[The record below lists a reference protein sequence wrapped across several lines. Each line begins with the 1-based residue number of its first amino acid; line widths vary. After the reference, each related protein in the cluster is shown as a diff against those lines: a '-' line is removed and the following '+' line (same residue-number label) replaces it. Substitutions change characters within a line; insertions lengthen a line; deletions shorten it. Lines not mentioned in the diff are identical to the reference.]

1 MKNLPKLLSKTKIMR
16 GYQCLKNIYLT
27 VHHPDFETPIT
38 PDQQAVFDQG
48 NAVGEV
54 ARKHFPGGVL
64 VDNKPWDFFGSL
76 KRTRELLALET
87 EVIYEASFE
96 FNGSYARA
104 DIIKYSKDTK
114 RWKIYEVKSST
125 KLKDEHLH
133 DVGLQA
139 WIMAKSGLPIEQI
152 NILHLNPECRYPDL
166 SNLFVANDVTE
177 KLRILYPD
185 IQGKV
190 TNIFNTIK
198 SESIPTIDI
207 GPHCTSPN
215 PCGFKDHCWKEKN
228 IPEVSILDLPKIGEK
243 KWALYSRGIVEIEDP
258 RLTDLTPIQ
267 ERIVKVTKSGMRFV
281 DKESIRSTISQ
292 WKFPLIFL
300 DFETINPAI
309 PRYDH
314 TTPYQQVPFQFSVH
328 QLNSINSQPIHYEYL
343 HTDSTDPRP
352 PLIAALLKACGT
364 EGSIVAY
371 YSQFESGRISE
382 MADFSKEQSQELKAL
397 LERIVDPLPLI
408 RETVYDK
415 SFGCSFSLKAVAPS
429 ILGESQSYEGM
440 LVANG
445 TAAQRAFEEIIS
457 EQITPQRKSE
467 LIQASLE
474 YCKKDTLVMVEL
486 VKWLYSQT
494 DL

>member
-1 MKNLPKLLSKTKIMR
+1 MRPLPKLLSKTKIMR

-27 VHHPDFETPIT
+27 VHHPDLEAPIT
-38 PDQQAVFDQG
+38 PDQQAFFDQG

-54 ARKHFPGGVL
+54 ARKHFPDGVL

-76 KRTRELLALET
+76 KRTRELLVQET
-87 EVIYEASFE
+87 EIIYEASFE
-96 FNGSYARA
+96 FNGCYARA
-104 DIIKYSKDTK
+104 DIIQYSKDTK

-139 WIMAKSGLPIEQI
+139 WIMTKSGLPIEQI

-166 SNLFVANDVTE
+166 TNLFVANDVTE
-177 KLRILYPD
+177 NLRILYPD

-190 TNIFNTIK
+190 ANIFNTIK
-198 SESIPTIDI
+198 SETVPALDI

-215 PCGFKDHCWKEKN
+215 PCGFKEYCWSEKK
-228 IPEVSILDLPKIGEK
+228 IPEVSALDLPKIGDR
-243 KWALYSRGIVEIEDP
+243 KWELYSQGIVELSDP
-258 RLTDLTPIQ
+258 RLIDLTSLQ
-267 ERIVKVTKSGMRFV
+267 NRIVDVTRRGQRFI
-281 DKESIRSTISQ
+281 DKEAIKATISK
-292 WKFPLIFL
+292 WKFPLVFL

-309 PRYDH
+309 PRYNG
-314 TTPYQQVPFQFSVH
+314 TSPYQQVPFQFSVH
-328 QLNSINSQPIHYEYL
+328 QINSINSEPFHYEYL
-343 HTDSTDPRP
+343 HTSSSDPRP
-352 PLIAALLKACGT
+352 PLIATLLNACGT

-382 MADFSKEQSQELKAL
+382 LADFSKEQSHQLKAL
-397 LERIVDPLPLI
+397 LDRIVDPLPLI
-408 RETVYDK
+408 RETVYDRA
-415 SFGCSFSLKAVAPS
+415 FGCSFSLKAVAPA
-429 ILGESQSYEGM
+429 ILGESQSYDGM

-445 TAAQRAFEEIIS
+445 AAAQRAFEELIS
-457 EQITPQRKSE
+457 EQTTTQRKSE

-486 VKWLYSQT
+486 VKWLYSQA
-494 DL
+494 DS